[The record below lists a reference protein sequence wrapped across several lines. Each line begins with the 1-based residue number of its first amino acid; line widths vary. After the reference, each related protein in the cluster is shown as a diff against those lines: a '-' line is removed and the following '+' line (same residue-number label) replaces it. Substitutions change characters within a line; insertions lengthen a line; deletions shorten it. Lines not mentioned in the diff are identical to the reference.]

1 MRIFHLLLGI
11 VPFLLNAAPAHA
23 DWVEASSD
31 HFVIYGDQEPET
43 IRAFAN
49 RLERFHAAM
58 SHMFRTSGSKPSP
71 SNRVTIFVLDDEEE
85 VQRLSRLGNEYVQGF
100 YRPRAGN
107 SIAVVQKLS
116 RPSYTYKLSSETLLL
131 HEYAH
136 HFLSGLTSRTYP
148 RWFAEGFAEFF
159 SGVKFLDDGGVSLGI
174 PPAHRGNEL
183 LYAKKVPIRR
193 FLDFDGGADDY
204 KHGYNS
210 FYGQSWVLFH
220 YLQFDPERKGQLRQ
234 YESLL
239 NEGVAAPDA
248 ASQAF
253 GDLDRLDRDMQDY
266 AQRRKL
272 TIATIAPGALQMTPT
287 VLRKLRPGEAA
298 MMPVVIESRLGVT
311 PEQGRSLVVKARA
324 VAERFPDDP
333 AVLAALAEAEFDAG
347 FDDAAIAAADRAV
360 ALDAG
365 NVNAHIQKGHALF
378 QKAEAA
384 DASPGAW
391 KDVRLQYLKANRAEN
406 DNPIPL
412 VRFYLAYLQERQAPP
427 KNAVD
432 GLEWAM
438 QLAPF
443 DPSLRWLVAQQ
454 MVSEK
459 RWPDAVAALAPLA
472 YSPHPGEHTQQ
483 ALALLK
489 EVEAKAEAAPNA
501 GSATAAGE

>member
-1 MRIFHLLLGI
+1 MRSLYLLGI
-11 VPFLLNAAPAHA
+11 AQFLLIAAPAHA
-23 DWVEASSD
+23 EWVEASSD
-31 HFVIYGDQEPET
+31 HFVIYGDQDPET
-43 IRAFAN
+43 VRAFAN

-58 SHMFRTSGSKPSP
+58 SIMFRTDGSKPSP
-71 SNRVTIFVLDDEEE
+71 SNRVTIFVVDDEEE
-85 VQRLSRLGNEYVQGF
+85 VQRLSRLGNDYVQGF
-100 YRPRAGN
+100 YKPRAGN

-174 PPAHRGNEL
+174 PPAYRGNEL
-183 LYAKKVPIRR
+183 LYARKVPIRR
-193 FLDFDGGADDY
+193 FLDFDGGADDHS
-204 KHGYNS
+204 KGYNS

-220 YLQFDPERKGQLRQ
+220 YLQFDPERKGQLKN
-234 YESLL
+234 YEALL
-239 NEGVAAPDA
+239 NDGVAAPDA

-253 GDLDRLDRDMQDY
+253 GDLDRLDRDMEEY
-266 AQRRKL
+266 AQRRTM
-272 TIATIAPGALQMTPT
+272 TIATIAPGALRVTPT

-311 PEQGRSLVVKARA
+311 AEQARPLVVKARA

-360 ALDAG
+360 ALDAN
-365 NVNAHIQKGHALF
+365 NVNAHIQKGHALYR
-378 QKAEAA
+378 KAEAA
-384 DASPGAW
+384 DAPPEAW
-391 KDVRLQYLKANRAEN
+391 KEVRLQYLKANRIEN

-412 VRFYLAYLQERQAPP
+412 VSFYQTYREEGQAPP

-454 MVSEK
+454 MVSEE
-459 RWPDAVAALAPLA
+459 RWRDAAAALAPLA
-472 YSPHPGEHTQQ
+472 YSPHPGEHTQR
-483 ALALLK
+483 ARDLLL
-489 EVEAKAEAAPNA
+489 EVEAKSDAASEDLA
-501 GSATAAGE
+501 ATVADK